1 MATRTRL
8 FRVSF
13 DRRISGWLFSA
24 LSCAMSCSVLCS
36 ATDLEHRIDALLE
49 SRALVE
55 SSGAGGRGVVSAQA
69 GVPARGGQ
77 VGGHVGIHVVQLSTG
92 KTLYH
97 RNEDQLFLPASNMKL
112 FTSALALLRLGPDY
126 RFATQLRLE
135 TPGDFASGGDLAL
148 IGGGD
153 PSMSGRV
160 FPYDKDLSAGPG
172 LRAIEDL
179 ADQAVKAGLTRVD
192 GDVVGDDRL
201 YPFAPYPP
209 NWTQDDA
216 LREFGAPVSAL
227 TLNENT
233 FTLLIRPGAHAGD
246 IAELGLDPA
255 IEYYAIDN
263 RLVTVGTKS
272 EPAIRI
278 SRIPGSRQIEVW
290 GSIPAGRET
299 IRETVTVDDPAL
311 YAACALYDALTKRG
325 VAISGRP
332 VARHRAVF
340 EDQEQASGRE
350 LASRTSPPLLQLLQ
364 VMDKVSQNLFAELM
378 LRETG
383 RVTRHRGTREA
394 GVEELSALVA
404 EIGGGKDDARL
415 DDGSGLSRNA
425 LVTPRLF
432 TRLLAHM
439 NGSKYRDEWLSL
451 LPIGGE
457 DGTLRR
463 RFADSKAAK
472 GTVSVDPSGIRAKTG
487 SLARALALSG
497 YAESKTQGR
506 LAFSIL
512 VNDFA
517 APQSEVRAW
526 IDKIAMALLE

>member
-1 MATRTRL
+1 MAARTRP
-8 FRVSF
+8 FRNPLG
-13 DRRISGWLFSA
+13 RWICEGAFSTLTCA
-24 LSCAMSCSVLCS
+24 LSWAVFCSALCS

-49 SRALVE
+49 SRTPAE
-55 SSGAGGRGVVSAQA
+55 SSGGAGRGSAGTHA
-69 GVPARGGQ
+69 GVPARAA
-77 VGGHVGIHVVQLSTG
+77 HVGIDVIQLSSG

-112 FTSALALLRLGPDY
+112 LTSALALLRLGPDY
-126 RFATQLRLE
+126 RFTTQLRLE
-135 TPGDFASGGDLAL
+135 TPGDLASGGDLAL

-153 PSMSGRV
+153 PSMSGRI
-160 FPYDKDLSAGPG
+160 FPYDKDVGLGSG

-179 ADQAVKAGLTRVD
+179 VDQAVQAGLTRVD

-201 YPFAPYPP
+201 YPWAPYPP

-227 TLNENT
+227 TLNENA

-263 RLVTVGTKS
+263 RLVTVGAKS
-272 EPAIRI
+272 EQAIRI
-278 SRIPGSRQIEVW
+278 SRMPASRQIQVW

-311 YAACALYDALTKRG
+311 YAACALYDALTRRG
-325 VAISGRP
+325 IAVSGRP

-340 EDQEQASGRE
+340 EDQEQANGRE

-364 VMDKVSQNLFAELM
+364 VMDKVSQNLYAELM

-394 GVEELSALVA
+394 GIEELNALIG
-404 EIGGGKDDARL
+404 EIGGGRDDARV

-432 TRLLAHM
+432 TKLLAHM

-463 RFADSKAAK
+463 RFADSKSAK
-472 GTVSVDPSGIRAKTG
+472 GGVAVDPSGIRAKTG

-526 IDKIAMALLE
+526 IDKIALALLE